1 MNSDFYTKILE
12 DHKELSSLPQT
23 LAEVLRVTRD
33 DRSSA
38 QDLAEVLMR
47 DPALTAKILRVVNS
61 PFYGMNREITTLT
74 QAVVT
79 LGLRAVSALALST
92 SIYDITGKWQ
102 STVDRIRFWRHSLE
116 VAIASRLV
124 ADAIRYPRPEEAF
137 VSGLLHDLG
146 LLVLEKSFEA
156 KFATI
161 WKQAPSGEELVE
173 LEENTWGTNHARV
186 GQFLL
191 EQWKIPASICE
202 AVGQHH
208 KNFPP
213 DLQDSDYRLPQIVA
227 LANKIS
233 KFTIAKTKHQLPHEL
248 DYVDILRQ
256 NLNLAAERLKPIE
269 EQLMGHTV
277 EQARFLE
284 IDVGSPDEILLEA
297 NRMLYNHYNTVENLL
312 RENTQMQKEI
322 TQTQFEKAALESLRT
337 ITATFNHYINNA
349 AATILGRA
357 QLLELGVKRGDIVDS
372 KNQMPLA
379 VDVIMSGVSTIQLVL
394 EELKNLES
402 FKTTTYHDETFIID
416 IENKIKEQL
425 EHLKKTAESQ
435 PVP

>member
-1 MNSDFYTKILE
+1 MNSDFYTRILE

-33 DRSSA
+33 DDSSA

-61 PFYGMNREITTLT
+61 SFYGMTREITTLT

-79 LGLRAVSALALST
+79 LGIRAVSALALST

-102 STVDRIRFWRHSLE
+102 STIDRIRFWRHSLE
-116 VAIASRLV
+116 VAIASRLI
-124 ADAIRYPRPEEAF
+124 ADAVNYPRPEEAF

-146 LLVLEKSFEA
+146 LLVLEKSFED
-156 KFATI
+156 KFATV
-161 WKQAPSGEELVE
+161 WKQAPSGEELVN

-191 EQWKIPASICE
+191 EQWNIPSSICE

-208 KNFPP
+208 QHFPP
-213 DLQDSDYRLPQIVA
+213 DLHDADYLLPQIVV

-233 KFTIAKTKHQLPHEL
+233 QFTIAKTQQELPHEL
-248 DYVDILRQ
+248 DSIKILKK
-256 NLNLAAERLKPIE
+256 NLKLPSERLKPIE
-269 EQLMGHTV
+269 EQLFSHTV

-284 IDVGSPDEILLEA
+284 IDVGSPEDILLEA
-297 NRMLYNHYNTVENLL
+297 NRMLYRNYHTVENLL
-312 RENTQMQKEI
+312 RENSQMQKEI
-322 TQTQFEKAALESLRT
+322 TQAQIEKASLESLST

-349 AATILGRA
+349 VATILGRA
-357 QLLELGVKRGDIVDS
+357 QLIELGVKRGDIVDT
-372 KNQMPLA
+372 KNQMPHA
-379 VDVIMSGVSTIQLVL
+379 VEVIINGVNTIQLVL
-394 EELKNLES
+394 EQLKNLDT
-402 FKTTTYHDETFIID
+402 FQTATYHDDASILD
-416 IENKIKEQL
+416 IEEKIKKQL
-425 EHLKKTAESQ
+425 KQLQQASQ
-435 PVP
+435 TEPVS

>member
-79 LGLRAVSALALST
+79 LGIRAVSALALST

-102 STVDRIRFWRHSLE
+102 STIDRIRFWRHSLE

-146 LLVLEKSFEA
+146 LLVLEKSFED
-156 KFATI
+156 KFATV

-213 DLQDSDYRLPQIVA
+213 DLQDVDYRLPQIVA

-233 KFTIAKTKHQLPHEL
+233 KFTVAKTKQQLPHEL

-256 NLNLAAERLKPIE
+256 NLNLPSERLKPIE
-269 EQLMGHTV
+269 EQLLSHTV

-312 RENTQMQKEI
+312 RENSQMQKEI

-379 VDVIMSGVSTIQLVL
+379 TDVIINGVNTIQLVL

-402 FKTTTYHDETFIID
+402 FKTTTYHDETYIID

-425 EHLKKTAESQ
+425 EQLRRSAESQ

>member
-79 LGLRAVSALALST
+79 LGIRAVSALALST
-92 SIYDITGKWQ
+92 SIYDITGRWQ

-146 LLVLEKSFEA
+146 LLVLEKSFED
-156 KFATI
+156 KFATV
-161 WKQAPSGEELVE
+161 WKQAPSGEELVQ
-173 LEENTWGTNHARV
+173 LEEDTWGTNHARV

-191 EQWKIPASICE
+191 EQWKIPSSICE

-213 DLQDSDYRLPQIVA
+213 DLQNPDYRLVQIVA

-233 KFTIAKTKHQLPHEL
+233 KFTIAKTKQQLPHEL
-248 DYVDILRQ
+248 DYVDILRE
-256 NLNLAAERLKPIE
+256 NLSLPTERLKPIE
-269 EQLMGHTV
+269 EQLLSHTV

-312 RENTQMQKEI
+312 RENSRMQKEI

-379 VDVIMSGVSTIQLVL
+379 VDVIMNGVNTIQLVL
-394 EELKNLES
+394 EELKNMES
-402 FKTTTYHDETFIID
+402 FKTTTYHDETYIID
-416 IENKIKEQL
+416 IEERIKKQLEQL
-425 EHLKKTAESQ
+425 KESAASQ

>member
-1 MNSDFYTKILE
+1 MSSDLYTRILE

-33 DRSSA
+33 ENSSA
-38 QDLAEVLMR
+38 QDLAEVIMR
-47 DPALTAKILRVVNS
+47 DPALTAKLLRVVNS
-61 PFYGMNREITTLT
+61 PFYGMSREITTLS

-79 LGLRAVSALALST
+79 LGIRAVSALALST
-92 SIYDITGKWQ
+92 SVYDMTGKWH
-102 STVDRIRFWRHSLE
+102 SSIDRIRFWRHSLE

-146 LLVLEKSFEA
+146 LLILEKSFA
-156 KFATI
+156 DKFSTV

-191 EQWKIPASICE
+191 EQWKIPATICE

-208 KNFPP
+208 GHFPP
-213 DLQDSDYRLPQIVA
+213 ETLDADFRLRQIVA

-233 KFTIAKTKHQLPHEL
+233 KFSVASTRRNLPHEM
-248 DYVDILRQ
+248 DNVEILRR
-256 NLNLAAERLKPIE
+256 NLQLPAERLKPIE
-269 EQLMGHTV
+269 EQLISHTV
-277 EQARFLE
+277 EQAKFLE
-284 IDVGSPDEILLEA
+284 IDIGSPDEILVEA
-297 NRMLYNHYNTVENLL
+297 NRMLYRHYHTVENLL
-312 RENTQMQKEI
+312 RENSQMQQEI
-322 TQTQFEKAALESLRT
+322 AQTQIEKASLESLKT

-349 AATILGRA
+349 VATILGRA
-357 QLLELGVKRGDIVDS
+357 QLIELGVKRGEIVDA
-372 KNQMPLA
+372 KNQMPMA
-379 VDVIMSGVSTIQLVL
+379 VDVIISGVNTIQLVL

-402 FKTTTYHDETFIID
+402 FQIACYHDDTYIID

-425 EHLKKTAESQ
+425 SSLRKTADSQ
-435 PVP
+435 AVT